1 MKKVILFSMVL
12 FSMISCSTDK
22 NDEIVKEASV
32 KVLFKNNNSL
42 TGKNIQRGLIPVTVD
57 IINIHT
63 QKNGE
68 SLFIDYPFSLVDN
81 GTVGADTE
89 FVLRNLQM
97 GTVNFSVFTNGG
109 FGSGSFGQGN
119 GSLYYGER
127 MIVAEMG
134 SLQSVFD
141 KYSIIKPGIVF
152 TATGTKEMIAGINE
166 PITFNLNPANGRII
180 SIYTLSQELKDLNYT
195 AKIEAIWS
203 GDAVLNKD
211 NCVVRYEGTKACYY
225 GNGNIADET
234 VTIFDE
240 MGQVVA
246 VFVVKPNIVNGESTN
261 TIYTVTENNIPAA
274 TLISPT
280 IFVPDFKND
289 LPSNSGI

>member
-1 MKKVILFSMVL
+1 MKKIILFSVFL
-12 FSMISCSTDK
+12 FSVFSCSTDK
-22 NDEIVKEASV
+22 NNEIIKEASV
-32 KVLFKNNNSL
+32 KVLFKNSNSL
-42 TGKNIQRGLIPVTVD
+42 TGKYIQRGLIPVTVD

-81 GTVGADTE
+81 GTAGTDTE

-109 FGSGSFGQGN
+109 LSGSGFGQGN
-119 GSLYYGER
+119 GSSYYGER
-127 MIVAEMG
+127 MVVAETL
-134 SLQSVFD
+134 SLQSAFD
-141 KYSIIKPGIVF
+141 KYSIMKPGIVF

-166 PITFNLNPANGRII
+166 PITFNLKPNNGRII
-180 SIYTLSQELKDLNYT
+180 SIYTLSQQLKDLNYT
-195 AKIEAIWS
+195 AKIEALWS
-203 GDAVLNKD
+203 GNAILNKD
-211 NCVVRYEGTKACYY
+211 NLVVRYEGTKACWT
-225 GNGNIADET
+225 GNGDLADET

-240 MGQVVA
+240 TGLIVS
-246 VFVVKPNIVNGESTN
+246 VFIVKPIVINGESTN

-289 LPSNSGI
+289 LPTNTGG